1 MRFTK
6 IGLDLLLAELAD
18 LPSEWQDDEARR
30 LVAQIPAII
39 ASIRARGADLDA
51 AALGK
56 LLVEQPLALDVIRLL
71 AAEGQEPMAHKICDV
86 LGGQRR
92 GWTALRRLA
101 RNKPEEMATALVA
114 IGMPTLIH
122 EQIGR
127 EWTIDDV
134 LVDRYKLGRGRAIA
148 GQSRGRGLENE
159 VEAILRAI
167 PVPFEMR
174 VTFVGPDGTTAKCD
188 FAIPTREE
196 PLIVI
201 EAKGYEATGS
211 KLTDFLGDVL
221 KIKQAKGYH
230 TYLFVVT
237 DGRGWFNR
245 QSDLKRLV
253 ELHVN
258 GTVEM
263 IYTRARLGQLAEDVR
278 QIWETERR
286 GQRFEVSE
294 Q

>member
-6 IGLDLLLAELAD
+6 IGLELLLTELAD

-30 LVAQIPAII
+30 LVAQIPAVI
-39 ASIRARGADLDA
+39 ARIRTIGPAIDA
-51 AALGK
+51 AALTT
-56 LLVEQPLALDVIRLL
+56 LLAEQPLALDILRLL
-71 AAEGQEPMAHKICDV
+71 AAEGQEPMAHRICDA
-86 LGGQRR
+86 LGGKRR
-92 GWTALRRLA
+92 GWTALRSLA
-101 RNKPEEMATALVA
+101 RNKPAEMAAALAA
-114 IGMPTLIH
+114 IGMPELIH
-122 EQIGR
+122 QQIGR
-127 EWTIDDV
+127 EWTIEDV

-159 VEAILRAI
+159 VEAILRSI

-174 VTFVGPDGTTAKCD
+174 VTFAGPDGTTAKCD
-188 FAIPTREE
+188 FAIPTRGE

-263 IYTRARLGQLAEDVR
+263 IYTRARLAQLAEDVR
-278 QIWETERR
+278 QIWATER
-286 GQRFEVSE
+286 
-294 Q
+294 

>member
-18 LPSEWQDDEARR
+18 LPSEWLDDEARR
-30 LVAQIPAII
+30 LVAQIPAVVER
-39 ASIRARGADLDA
+39 IRAIGPAIDA
-51 AALGK
+51 ISLAQ
-56 LLVEQPLALDVIRLL
+56 LLAEQPLALDVLRLL
-71 AAEGQEPMAHKICDV
+71 AGEGQEPMAHRVCDA

-92 GWTALRRLA
+92 GWTALRSLA
-101 RNKPEEMATALVA
+101 RKKPEEMAAALVA
-114 IGMPTLIH
+114 IGMPELIR
-122 EQIGR
+122 EQIWR
-127 EWTIDDV
+127 HWIIDDV

-174 VTFVGPDGTTAKCD
+174 VTFAGPDGTTAKCD

-230 TYLFVVT
+230 TYLFIVT

-253 ELHVN
+253 ELHLN

-263 IYTRARLGQLAEDVR
+263 IYTRARLSQLAEDVR
-278 QIWETERR
+278 QIWATE
-286 GQRFEVSE
+286 Q
-294 Q
+294 